1 MNISTHLRA
10 LRRLAGLAVL
20 FPVTLFLGMVNFR
33 PGTVGL
39 CRSARNSRFCA
50 RLLLRALGVE
60 LKVEGNVPDSFCGVV
75 VSNHLGYLDILV
87 HASLLPL
94 RFAAKSDIR
103 CWPLLGGYLALFR
116 PIWIDRRRRVRAAR
130 SVAELVLSLGSGV
143 APIVYPE
150 GTSSDGTRGVLPF
163 RTTAFEPAAAGNWPV
178 LPLATRYPELLRS
191 SIRRGPAAMEPV
203 ESCRFGPP
211 LLNRQRP
218 EIGRFCR
225 WRPGIRIGAWPG
237 SVRIP
242 FFPTSSGCSA
252 AGESKWRWWSW
263 SRSFPGPER
272 VAGRWRS
279 AAAGR
284 SKTPLSGKVTERCLK
299 KVSDKL

>member
-10 LRRLAGLAVL
+10 LRRLAGLAVF

-130 SVAELVLSLGSGV
+130 SVAELVLSLG
-143 APIVYPE
+143 
-150 GTSSDGTRGVLPF
+150 
-163 RTTAFEPAAAGNWPV
+163 W
-178 LPLATRYPELLRS
+178 
-191 SIRRGPAAMEPV
+191 
-203 ESCRFGPP
+203 
-211 LLNRQRP
+211 P

-272 VAGRWRS
+272 DAGRWRS